1 MTATIDAE
9 QAEPTF
15 QPAVRQCVLGDPDE
29 VIAIYYPG
37 ALKTRNDRTRELEF
51 QESAALTALADGL
64 IERTGER
71 YAALDKI
78 EIMFLWAEDL
88 GKVAG
93 DGRFIRVQKVN
104 PLTFWALNAGR
115 VNAPRTPDV
124 LVMLN
129 GYMARLA
136 QLTNWQAQAA
146 IHTALECISVRN
158 GAVKLTDPENN
169 LIRNY
174 IIRRYGAWNAPLQ
187 TIAAAMLKAQT
198 EQLPLFGDDDEEGEG
213 DE

>member
-1 MTATIDAE
+1 MTATAQ

-15 QPAVRQCVLGDPDE
+15 QPPVRDALLGDPDA
-29 VIAIYYPG
+29 VVKIYFP
-37 ALKTRNDRTRELEF
+37 ASLKRRNERMTQLDF
-51 QESAALTALADGL
+51 QESATLTELADGL
-64 IERTGER
+64 IERTGDR
-71 YAALDKI
+71 YAALDTI

-93 DGRFIRVQKVN
+93 DGRFIRVRKVT
-104 PLTFWALNAGR
+104 PLTLWALNANKL
-115 VNAPRTPDV
+115 VPRAPDV

-158 GAVKLTDPENN
+158 GAVKLSDPENS

-174 IIRRYGAWNAPLQ
+174 IIRRYGAWNFTLQ

-198 EQLPLFGDDDEEGEG
+198 EQLSLFGDEEEGDDENE
-213 DE
+213 